1 MPPVPAIDIT
11 LKTLTERAV
20 TKPAATGAWQGG
32 LTPTGVDLIAMIVS
46 DSGLASTQPQWWNS
60 SIKGC
65 VFIGLQPRGGWQVMQ
80 RAVQWGNDSIASVF
94 GVTCSKP
101 ARYAYFAC
109 TIRNRLEMWDSG
121 AWASPTEG
129 KAKPKGWNEV
139 GQSHVRRPTKLIDGS
154 RGGQAFICDLLLPQK
169 DAPYTI
175 EDQAG
180 MQFRSILL
188 VAAGLMNEDGLE
200 RLEEVMRED
209 FQLSP
214 KLGVVFR
221 PLLIAL
227 IVINVL
233 VVFLSIATVY
243 SIFKENIFG
252 VLVPFV
258 VQVASLLLW
267 AVGATGLLMLGGNP
281 RVRIK
286 PISNKDM
293 PPYILDRLSKLEDT
307 KNKEDDTVDIH
318 FGSIHGS
325 RYTPDHGHCTL
336 PFPIVDKLC
345 RWDVVPVRPRS
356 WLVGIGWWSFCLL
369 GSIALQIMGAQVAT
383 VWSEIFSVVV
393 LLMTALARGYGVAGP
408 EEWLIPRWKTRATAG
423 YGAALLGKT
432 EARTDG

>member
-1 MPPVPAIDIT
+1 MAPVSILDIT
-11 LKTLTERAV
+11 VKPLAERVANPAV
-20 TKPAATGAWQGG
+20 SGAWQGG
-32 LTPTGVDLIAMIVS
+32 LTPGGVDLIAMIVS

-101 ARYAYFAC
+101 SRYAYFAC
-109 TIRNRLEMWDSG
+109 TIRNRLEMWDSP
-121 AWASPTEG
+121 AWSSPTEG
-129 KAKPKGWNEV
+129 LKEPKGWNDV

-169 DAPYTI
+169 DTPYTI
-175 EDQAG
+175 EAQAR

-188 VAAGLMNEDGLE
+188 VAAGLMNPDGLE
-200 RLEEVMRED
+200 RLDEVMQED
-209 FQLSP
+209 FQLSY

-227 IVINVL
+227 IVVNVL
-233 VVFLSIATVY
+233 VIFLSIASVF
-243 SIFKENIFG
+243 SIFSRNIFG

-258 VQVASLLLW
+258 VQAASLLLW

-281 RVRIK
+281 RVK
-286 PISNKDM
+286 LTSLSDSNM
-293 PPYILDRLSKLEDT
+293 PLHILKRLATLETT
-307 KNKEDDTVDIH
+307 KNKEDMVDIR

-325 RYTPDHGHCTL
+325 GYTADHGYCSL
-336 PFPIVDKLC
+336 PFDIADRIC
-345 RWDVVPVRPRS
+345 RWEVVAVRPRS
-356 WLVGIGWWSFCLL
+356 WAIGMGWWGICLL
-369 GSIALQIMGAQVAT
+369 FSIALQIMGAQVAT
-383 VWSEIFSVVV
+383 VWSEIFSVIV
-393 LLMTALARGYGVAGP
+393 LLMTALTRGYGVAGP
-408 EEWLIPRWKTRATAG
+408 EEWLIPSWKRRPTAG
-423 YGAALLGKT
+423 YGASLLGKT